1 AQFLWIPRAVEFGR
15 SDDLRDAFARVVDD
29 RAPLPQRVDGFRDEL
44 YVVQQRLHD
53 QGGFLPKWRLL
64 RVSLSFVAAIL
75 GSYDRTRYAYYA
87 YKPLRG
93 AFDDFGVDWPSTG
106 TAGTKYTTVC
116 EFVADVKESLVAA
129 ALPVEDMI

>member
-1 AQFLWIPRAVEFGR
+1 QK
-15 SDDLRDAFARVVDD
+15 
-29 RAPLPQRVDGFRDEL
+29 
-44 YVVQQRLHD
+44 
-53 QGGFLPKWRLL
+53 GGFLPRWRLL

-75 GSYDRTRYAYYA
+75 ASYDRTRFSYYA

-129 ALPVEDMI
+129 ALPIEDMIDAQSFLWMRWSRKTGTTAAEETPTPETQVAAMDPEI